1 MEEKTLIDLVQD
13 AMLSDD
19 EDREEQSEYLARCYN
34 EASVEA
40 KNRID
45 TCFIALCG
53 WSLDT
58 LMKRQQGKE

>member
-1 MEEKTLIDLVQD
+1 VEEKTLIDLVQD

-19 EDREEQSEYLARCYN
+19 EDREKQSGYLEDCYDK
-34 EASVEA
+34 ASMEA

-58 LMKRQQGKE
+58 LIKRQKGNE